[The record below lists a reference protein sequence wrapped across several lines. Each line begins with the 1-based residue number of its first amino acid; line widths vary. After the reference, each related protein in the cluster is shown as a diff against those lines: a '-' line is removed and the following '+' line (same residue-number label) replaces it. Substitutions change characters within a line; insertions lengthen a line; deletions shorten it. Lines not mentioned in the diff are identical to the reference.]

1 MSIFYTS
8 SYLDPLV
15 LLFGLVVL
23 NIIMPFLSLS
33 YFGFK
38 FNNSK
43 DELDQN
49 SSSKKMLI
57 QIAFFNLF
65 VIGMILI
72 IGVIALLLH
81 FHKDSVKNIL
91 H

>member
-1 MSIFYTS
+1 MSLFYHRS
-8 SYLDPLV
+8 SDLDPLF

-33 YFGFK
+33 YLGFK

-65 VIGMILI
+65 VIGIIFI
-72 IGVIALLLH
+72 IGVIALLFH
-81 FHKDSVKNIL
+81 FHNQKQI
-91 H
+91 

>member
-1 MSIFYTS
+1 MSLFYTRS
-8 SYLDPLV
+8 SDLDPLF

-33 YFGFK
+33 YLGFK

-65 VIGMILI
+65 VIGIIFI
-72 IGVIALLLH
+72 IGVIALLFH
-81 FHKDSVKNIL
+81 FHNQKQI
-91 H
+91 

>member
-1 MSIFYTS
+1 MSLFYHRS
-8 SYLDPLV
+8 SDLDPLF

-33 YFGFK
+33 YLGFK

-49 SSSKKMLI
+49 SYSKKTLI

-65 VIGMILI
+65 VIGIIFI
-72 IGVIALLLH
+72 IGVIALLFH
-81 FHKDSVKNIL
+81 FHNQKQI
-91 H
+91 

>member
-15 LLFGLVVL
+15 LLFGLVIL

-49 SSSKKMLI
+49 SFKKRWLV
-57 QIAFFNLF
+57 QIAVFNLIF
-65 VIGMILI
+65 IGTIFIIGMI
-72 IGVIALLLH
+72 ALLFH
-81 FHKDSVKNIL
+81 FHKDRPSFY
-91 H
+91 